1 MATPYDP
8 YDLEQDAFMRNMGGN
23 NTTMPV
29 AGKPVKDTADYGAVN
44 TAQGGAATPETG
56 AASGAASGNSRATR
70 DALGGYAGVGQM
82 GGFRQDDYGGDVKAR
97 NSMKNTFGRIASR
110 YGANRQG
117 LESLMADPDFQRY
130 FPNARLGAENGRG
143 GIIDFG
149 GLLSDFESGTPV
161 GAVDVLKAYD
171 GENADEWQWGD
182 QNYVNDAGGGG
193 GAMQGG
199 GGGQSDLMSAIL
211 GNGGLSGN
219 DTLEKIQKELQALIQ
234 GQPSDVAQNAFLGAM
249 R

>member
-1 MATPYDP
+1 MATPNP
-8 YDLEQDAFMRNMGGN
+8 YDLEQDAFVRQMGGN
-23 NTTMPV
+23 NTTMGG
-29 AGKPVKDTADYGAVN
+29 AKGAKDTSAYGALTPSPQT
-44 TAQGGAATPETG
+44 TAPDLGG
-56 AASGAASGNSRATR
+56 GNSQATR

-117 LESLMADPDFQRY
+117 LESLMGDADFQRY
-130 FPNARLGAENGRG
+130 FPNARLGADNGRG
-143 GIIDFG
+143 GLIDFG

-161 GAVDVLKAYD
+161 GLVDVLKAYD

-182 QNYVNDAGGGG
+182 QNFV
-193 GAMQGG
+193 GAQGG
-199 GGGQSDLMSAIL
+199 GGMDANMAPPSDLMQAITA
-211 GNGGLSGN
+211 GGGLTGN
-219 DTLEKIQKELQALIQ
+219 DTLEKIQKELQALIN
-234 GQPSDVAQNAFLGAM
+234 GQPSNVSQDAFSQAM